1 MNFGGKLIKFAKF
14 CKQAKVTKIRM
25 HDMRHTF
32 ASLALMDGV
41 DVPTVQKWLGHKNI
55 QTTMR
60 YIKLLPQHMQEQSTK
75 LNPNLT
81 LDQLNQKSL

>member
-1 MNFGGKLIKFAKF
+1 MALLHKEILRIIKKAN
-14 CKQAKVTKIRM
+14 VTRIRM

-41 DVPTVQKWLGHKNI
+41 DVPTVQKWLGYKDI

-60 YIKLLPQHMQEQSTK
+60 YIKLLPQYMQEQSTK